1 MMKDLGQTNLIWEV
15 LLYQEWKQKKIRIF
29 FENVH
34 VKSNAFALKTSVSS
48 VKGTTSTNK
57 DKKIKCFLYKGWLA
71 IVRSPDPLADGSDFF
86 KVRRGPC
93 LG

>member
-57 DKKIKCFLYKGWLA
+57 DKKLN
-71 IVRSPDPLADGSDFF
+71 VFF
-86 KVRRGPC
+86 IRAG
-93 LG
+93 

>member
-29 FENVH
+29 FKSVH

-48 VKGTTSTNK
+48 VKGTTSTKK
-57 DKKIKCFLYKGWLA
+57 DKKLN
-71 IVRSPDPLADGSDFF
+71 VFF
-86 KVRRGPC
+86 IRAG
-93 LG
+93 